1 MRISLRAE
9 NGADEPFLHRLVIET
24 VTQELAAE
32 SWPEPMRSHLTSL
45 QYAARRQAVRT
56 HFPDG
61 HSRII
66 LVDDREAGWLFFACL
81 ADEVRLVEIM
91 ILVEFRGRGIGSM
104 VIRCLIENAG
114 DKPVRLLVNVMNSRA
129 THLYEQLGFRRV
141 GGNEVQH
148 LMEYH
153 PNCKDV
159 RNE

>member
-9 NGADEPFLHRLVIET
+9 SSADEPFLHRLVIEA

-32 SWPEPMRSHLTSL
+32 SWPEPMRSHLIGL

-91 ILVEFRGRGIGSM
+91 ILVELRGRGIGSM

-114 DKPVRLLVNVMNSRA
+114 DKP
-129 THLYEQLGFRRV
+129 
-141 GGNEVQH
+141 
-148 LMEYH
+148 
-153 PNCKDV
+153 
-159 RNE
+159 